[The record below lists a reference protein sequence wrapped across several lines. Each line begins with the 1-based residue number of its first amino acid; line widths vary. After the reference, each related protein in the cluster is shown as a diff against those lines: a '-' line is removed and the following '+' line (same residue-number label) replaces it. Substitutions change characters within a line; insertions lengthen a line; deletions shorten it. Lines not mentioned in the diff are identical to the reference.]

1 MPYLKEQITGRIMR
15 RRGPW
20 MEKINQGKIL
30 KEKYERKFTNAWISN
45 ISEESVQKFS
55 KSYMDF
61 LTHSK
66 TEREAVE
73 SAEVEAKKRGFIPL
87 SEKSGDK
94 LNPGDRVYCVNRD
107 KNILFAVIGTNPSES
122 GFNIIGSHVDSP
134 RIDLKPNP
142 LYQDSEMVLLKTH
155 YYGGIK
161 KYQWATIPLSIHG
174 VIFRENGEKVSIRLG
189 ENEDDPCF
197 CFTDLLP
204 HLAHEQM
211 EKKMKDAITAEEL
224 NLLFGSRPFPEENLE
239 DSIKL
244 NVFDLLS
251 KTYGITEKDFARS
264 ELEIVPAFHAREV
277 GIDRSMIGAY
287 GQDDKICAYT
297 SLQSILGLQ
306 MPARTALCFLV
317 DKEEIGSEGNTGMQS
332 AFLENTI
339 ARLCAMTTDHYTEFT
354 FRNTLFKS
362 KFLSADV
369 TDVVDP
375 TYEGVDDKR
384 NSAFLGN
391 GIVIT
396 KYTGSDGKGG
406 ANDANAE
413 FVSEIANLFDRN
425 HIVWQTGEMGK
436 VDAGGGGTIAKYLA
450 RTGMDVLDVGP
461 GILSMH
467 SPFEVSSKIDL
478 YTSYLA
484 YQTFYSLS

>member
-1 MPYLKEQITGRIMR
+1 MVRISEGNR
-15 RRGPW
+15 LR
-20 MEKINQGKIL
+20 K
-30 KEKYERKFTNAWISN
+30 KYERKFASAWLSDFA
-45 ISEESVQKFS
+45 EKSVQTFS
-55 KSYMDF
+55 ESYMNF

-73 SAEVEAKKRGFIPL
+73 NAEEEAKKSGFMPL
-87 SEKSGDK
+87 TGKSGEK
-94 LNPGDRVYCVNRD
+94 LNPGDRVYCVNRG
-107 KNILFAVIGTNPSES
+107 KNILLAVIGREPPEH
-122 GFNIIGSHVDSP
+122 GFNIIGAHVDSP

-161 KYQWATIPLSIHG
+161 KYQWTTIPLALHG
-174 VIFRENGEKVSIRLG
+174 VIFRENGEKICLRLG
-189 ENEDDPCF
+189 EQDGEPCF
-197 CFTDLLP
+197 CITDLLP
-204 HLAHEQM
+204 HLAREQM
-211 EKKMKDAITAEEL
+211 EKKMKDAVSAEEL
-224 NLLFGSRPFPEENLE
+224 NLLFGSRPYPEEDLE
-239 DSIKL
+239 DSIKI
-244 NVFDLLS
+244 NIFDLLS
-251 KTYGITEKDFARS
+251 NAYGITEKDFARA

-297 SLQSILGLQ
+297 SLQAILELRDPQ
-306 MPARTALCFLV
+306 RTALCLLV

-332 AFLENTI
+332 AFLDNTI
-339 ARLCAMTTDHYTEFT
+339 ARLCAMTADHYTEFT
-354 FRNTLFKS
+354 FRDALSGS

-391 GIVIT
+391 GIVVT

-413 FVSEIANLFDRN
+413 FVSEITGLFDRD
-425 HIVWQTGEMGK
+425 HVVWQTGEMGK
-436 VDAGGGGTIAKYLA
+436 VDAGGGGTIANYLA
-450 RTGMDVLDVGP
+450 RANMDVLDAGP

-478 YTSYLA
+478 YSSFLA
-484 YQTFYSLS
+484 YRSFYTL

>member
-1 MPYLKEQITGRIMR
+1 MRSEDLEQMTKGKELQ
-15 RRGPW
+15 
-20 MEKINQGKIL
+20 
-30 KEKYERKFTNAWISN
+30 EKYERKFTSAWLSDIPRDS
-45 ISEESVQKFS
+45 IDRFS
-55 KSYMDF
+55 KNYMSF
-61 LTHSK
+61 LSNTK

-73 SAEVEAKKRGFIPL
+73 NAEMEAKQHGFVPL
-87 SEKSGDK
+87 NEKLNDK
-94 LNPGDRVYCVNRD
+94 LNPGDKVYCINRG
-107 KNILFAVIGTNPSES
+107 KNILLAVIGQEAIEN
-122 GFNIIGSHVDSP
+122 GVNIVGAHVDSP

-142 LYQDSEMVLLKTH
+142 LYQDSEMVMLKTH

-161 KYQWATIPLSIHG
+161 KYQWATIPLAIHG
-174 VIFRENGEKVSIRLG
+174 VIFKENGEKVCLKLG
-189 ENEDDPCF
+189 ELEEDPCF
-197 CFTDLLP
+197 CITDLLP
-204 HLAHEQM
+204 HLSRKQM
-211 EKKMKDAITAEEL
+211 EEKMKDAITAEEL
-224 NLLFGSRPFPEENLE
+224 NLLFSSRPYPEEDLV
-239 DSIKL
+239 DSIKI
-244 NVFDLLS
+244 NAFDLLAQ
-251 KTYGITEKDFARS
+251 TYGITEKDFARA

-277 GIDRSMIGAY
+277 GIDKSMVDGY

-297 SLQSILGLQ
+297 SLQAIFELKV
-306 MPARTALCFLV
+306 PNKTALCLLV

-339 ARLCAMTTDHYTEFT
+339 AHLCKMTSKQYNELLLRD
-354 FRNTLFKS
+354 TLFAS
-362 KFLSADV
+362 KFISADV

-375 TYEGVDDKR
+375 TYEDVDDKR

-391 GIVIT
+391 GIVIS

-413 FVSEIANLFDRN
+413 FVSNITNLFDKN

-467 SPFEVSSKIDL
+467 SPFEISSKIDL
-478 YTSYLA
+478 YTSVVVL
-484 YQTFYSLS
+484 

>member
-1 MPYLKEQITGRIMR
+1 MGETTK
-15 RRGPW
+15 
-20 MEKINQGKIL
+20 GKAL
-30 KEKYERKFTNAWISN
+30 KEKYERKFTNAWLSN
-45 ISEESVQKFS
+45 IPEDLIQSFS
-55 KSYMDF
+55 RSYMDF
-61 LTHSK
+61 LTCTK

-73 SAEVEAKKRGFIPL
+73 NAEAEAKKYGFVSL
-87 SEKSGDK
+87 DEKSTEG
-94 LNPGDRVYCVNRD
+94 LNPGDRVYCINRG
-107 KNILFAVIGTNPSES
+107 KNILLAVVGREPMER
-122 GFNIIGSHVDSP
+122 GFNIIGAHVDSP

-161 KYQWATIPLSIHG
+161 KYQWATIPLAIHG
-174 VIFRENGEKVSIRLG
+174 VVFRENGEKIRLKLG
-189 ENEDDPCF
+189 EREDDPCF
-197 CFTDLLP
+197 CITDLLP
-204 HLAHEQM
+204 HLAREQM
-211 EKKMKDAITAEEL
+211 EKKMKDAIGGEEL

-239 DSIKL
+239 DSIKI
-244 NVFDLLS
+244 NIFDLLA
-251 KTYGITEKDFARS
+251 KTYGITEKDFARA

-277 GIDRSMIGAY
+277 GIDKSMVGAY

-297 SLQSILGLQ
+297 SLQAILGLRI
-306 MPARTALCFLV
+306 PNRTALCLLV

-339 ARLCAMTTDHYTEFT
+339 AQLCAMTTDRYTEFT
-354 FRNTLFKS
+354 FRNALS
-362 KFLSADV
+362 GSEFLSADV

-384 NSAFLGN
+384 NSSFLGN

-413 FVSEIANLFDRN
+413 FVSKIANLFDRN
-425 HIVWQTGEMGK
+425 RIIWQTGEMGK

-484 YQTFYSLS
+484 YRSFYSC